1 MDSVVLRRTRR
12 LNEGHLWVFS
22 NELQDSP
29 RGYTPGAVVE
39 LYDRANNFLAVGY
52 INPHSL
58 ISIRIL
64 SREREAI
71 DADFLRRRII
81 KAMEYRGRFLPG
93 RDSYRV
99 IYSEGD
105 LLPGLIVDKY
115 NDVIVMQTLTYG
127 MERLKET
134 VLTLLDEILRPS
146 AIVLRNDTAIRQLEG
161 LPLEKQLLKGSL
173 DTLPIIYDSVGS
185 EGGLRMEV
193 DPMSGQKTGFFL
205 DQGENRMSFAR
216 LIAPGAQGGALRGLD
231 LFSYTGAW
239 ALATASA
246 GADVTLVDTSERALA
261 MASRNAQLNNLQDR
275 CEFVQA
281 DVFDFLKRQVQDGN
295 LYDFIILDPP
305 AFVKSKANLKD
316 GLRGYAELN
325 TLAIRALKSSGLL
338 ATSSCSY
345 HVTQEVFLETITRCA
360 IGRDARILE
369 VRSQGIDHPRLL
381 AVPETQ
387 YLKCAF
393 VQVL

>member
-1 MDSVVLRRTRR
+1 MDRVVLRRTSR

-22 NELQDSP
+22 NELQGSP
-29 RGYTPGAVVE
+29 RGYAPGAIVE
-39 LYDRANNFLAVGY
+39 LYDRQDNFLAVGY

-58 ISIRIL
+58 ISVRIL
-64 SREREAI
+64 SRKREEI

-81 KAMEYRGRFLPG
+81 KAVEYRKRFLPG
-93 RDSYRV
+93 KDSCRM

-115 NDVIVMQTLTYG
+115 NDVIVVQTLTYG
-127 MERLKET
+127 MERLKDT
-134 VLTLLDEILRPS
+134 VLSLLDDILGPS

-161 LPLEKQLLKGSL
+161 LPLERQLLKGTL
-173 DTLPIIYDSVGS
+173 DNLPVIT
-185 EGGLRMEV
+185 EGGLRFEV

-205 DQGENRMSFAR
+205 DQAQNREAFAR
-216 LIAPGAQGGALRGLD
+216 LIEPGGRGLD

-239 ALATASA
+239 ALAAASA
-246 GADVTLVDTSERALA
+246 RAGVTMVDTSEKALQ
-261 MASRNAQLNNLQDR
+261 MASKNALLNNLQHR
-275 CEFVQA
+275 CDFLQD

-295 LYDFIILDPP
+295 LYDFIVSDPP
-305 AFVKSKANLKD
+305 AFVKSRTNIRD

-325 TLAIRALKSSGLL
+325 ALAMKALKSGGLL

-345 HVTQEVFLETITRCA
+345 HVTRGMFMDMLTHCA
-360 IGRDARILE
+360 IGRDVCILDI
-369 VRSQGIDHPRLL
+369 RCQGIDHPGLL

-387 YLKCAF
+387 YLKCVF
-393 VQVL
+393 VQVI

>member
-1 MDSVVLRRTRR
+1 MDRVVLRRTRR

-22 NELQDSP
+22 NELQGSP
-29 RGYTPGAVVE
+29 KDYIPGAIVS
-39 LYDRANNFLAVGY
+39 LYDRQDNFLAVGY

-64 SREREAI
+64 SRKQQEI
-71 DADFLRRRII
+71 DADFLRQRIL
-81 KAMEYRGRFLPG
+81 KALEYRRRFLPG
-93 RDSYRV
+93 KDSYRV
-99 IYSEGD
+99 VYSEAD

-115 NDVIVMQTLTYG
+115 NDVIVIQTLTYG
-127 MERLKET
+127 MEMLKET
-134 VLTLLDEILRPS
+134 IQGLLDEILSPS
-146 AIVLRNDTAIRQLEG
+146 AIILRNDAAIRQLEG

-173 DTLPIIYDSVGS
+173 ENLPIIM
-185 EGGLRMEV
+185 EGGLRFEV

-216 LIAPGAQGGALRGLD
+216 LIGRGARGLD

-239 ALATASA
+239 ALAAASV
-246 GADVTLVDTSERALA
+246 GADVTLVDSSERALQ
-261 MASRNAQLNNLQDR
+261 MASKNAHLNNLQHG
-275 CEFVQA
+275 CKFVQEDA
-281 DVFDFLKRQVQDGN
+281 FDFLKRQVQDGS

-305 AFVKSKANLKD
+305 AFVKSRTNIKD
-316 GLRGYAELN
+316 GVRGYAELN
-325 TLAIRALKSSGLL
+325 SLAIRTLKSGGLL

-345 HVTQEVFLETITRCA
+345 HITTEMFMETITRCA
-360 IGRDARILE
+360 IGRDVRILD

-387 YLKCAF
+387 YLKCVFAE
-393 VQVL
+393 VI